1 MYSLRKRVWASFL
14 VVGMLLALI
23 ILLGLR
29 QYVLSGQYAALI
41 EQSERA
47 IFQFATL
54 RESVTDSLV
63 DANWKRLEPVI
74 PEIEKLHSDL
84 TRLHENGL
92 IPTEFKLAMVD
103 KVDLAGIIITI
114 RRLMDGGENAEQ
126 AKSLQ
131 EQMRFIADRL
141 LRYDRIIVSQAR
153 GRILRFQMV
162 IIGTMGLIISLASFS
177 LNRLYRNNVVPLLSI
192 SHQLQSAG
200 QLSEEIQCGPDTS
213 REVADLV
220 EEIRKLAAN
229 AGQADKYAVSGESS
243 LQHAILAD
251 MINET
256 TNQLNGIINYAQII
270 ADDADRDLSDRQREM
285 LHKIIDSGQN
295 IAKTWQ
301 KIH

>member
-1 MYSLRKRVWASFL
+1 
-14 VVGMLLALI
+14 MLLALI